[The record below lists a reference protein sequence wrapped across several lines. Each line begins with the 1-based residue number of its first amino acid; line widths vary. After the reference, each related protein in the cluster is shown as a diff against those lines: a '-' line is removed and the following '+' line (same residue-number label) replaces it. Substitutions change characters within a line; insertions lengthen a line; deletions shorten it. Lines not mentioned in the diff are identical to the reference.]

1 MMSNALAKW
10 QGISLI
16 LRIIIGMIIG
26 IAFALSVPG
35 NTVLPIFG
43 KVFVGLLKG
52 IAPILVFVLVIS
64 ALANAS
70 GNIGGRFK
78 NVIFIYIFGT
88 FFVSGKWK

>member
-52 IAPILVFVLVIS
+52 IALYWYLFWLLVPWPMLLVI
-64 ALANAS
+64 LAAAS
-70 GNIGGRFK
+70 K
-78 NVIFIYIFGT
+78 M
-88 FFVSGKWK
+88 

>member
-52 IAPILVFVLVIS
+52 IAPILVFTYNLADFQLIFNGFFDKSANKYLVLF
-64 ALANAS
+64 AFL
-70 GNIGGRFK
+70 R
-78 NVIFIYIFGT
+78 
-88 FFVSGKWK
+88 